1 MLGAVN
7 EKKWISHQQ
16 WQVQMLDFRRQL
28 DLLEVP
34 ERRLNMT
41 LDKVLGQ
48 VIREAA
54 RRWLRKYILHVPA
67 ETGMARG
74 ALRPLGQFLRLA
86 VPIRPTRKPYFS
98 QLEGVIQD
106 IDAGEAMNYWN
117 IVDDKSG
124 ALEFVYEFEWSTNML
139 HYYSS
144 QYYNGKALSG
154 EEVLPIAES
163 AFTDHIQS
171 TLANRVAQ
179 SIQGIIQIR
188 EI

>member
-1 MLGAVN
+1 
-7 EKKWISHQQ
+7 
-16 WQVQMLDFRRQL
+16 MLDFRKQL

-34 ERRLNMT
+34 EKRLTKT
-41 LDKVLGQ
+41 LDKVLGE

-86 VPIRPTRKPYFS
+86 VPIRPSRAPYYS
-98 QLEGVIQD
+98 ELEGVTQSIS
-106 IDAGEAMNYWN
+106 AGEAMSFWN
-117 IVDDKSG
+117 IVDTD
-124 ALEFVYEFEWSTNML
+124 FIYEFEWATNML

-144 QYYNGKALSG
+144 QYYKGAALSG
-154 EEVLPIAES
+154 EDVAPIAEE
-163 AFTDHIQS
+163 AFTTHIQT

-179 SIQGIIQIR
+179 SIQGFIQVR